1 MDRDGH
7 SSTLEREHELSEN
20 QEKLHRLRQE
30 GVDKEDASGTHK
42 ELGQRTVQFQPD
54 PHFRSEGVE
63 GTEGMHDIEKV
74 VIGRKASKK
83 HKIK

>member
-7 SSTLEREHELSEN
+7 SSMLEREHE

-54 PHFRSEGVE
+54 SHFESEGVE
-63 GTEGMHDIEKV
+63 GTEGLHAIEKV
-74 VIGRKASKK
+74 VIGRKESKK